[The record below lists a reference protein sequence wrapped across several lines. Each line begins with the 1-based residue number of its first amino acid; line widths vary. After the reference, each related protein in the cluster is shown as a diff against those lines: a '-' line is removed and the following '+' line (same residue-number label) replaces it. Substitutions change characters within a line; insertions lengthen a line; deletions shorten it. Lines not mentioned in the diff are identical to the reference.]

1 MASVKRQLVTDR
13 YAIWNGD
20 CIEVMEDLPDESIH
34 GSIYSPPFAGLYH
47 YSSDERDLSNA
58 RSYAEFFEHYG
69 YVIREKLRLTIPGRT
84 SAVHAA
90 PVPSGNTGSDC
101 LRDFPGDVI
110 RAHEEAG
117 WLWVA
122 RHAIWKEPL
131 GVRNRTMQK
140 NLAHKTI
147 VEDGAF
153 GGVASADELL
163 IFRKPGAAEP
173 VRHPNGLHGEYAG
186 GEQVPSELHRYR
198 AFDGDQKANRYSHWI
213 WRRYASSVWDD
224 IRIDRVL
231 PFRDA
236 KDEDDEKHVHPLQLD
251 VIERY
256 LDLRTAPGEKVL
268 TPFMGVGS
276 EVYCAVAMNRVGL
289 GIELKPSYFEQA
301 VRNLAHASDT
311 AASQN
316 VGLFDLGDA

>member
-1 MASVKRQLVTDR
+1 MAGVKRQLVTDR

-34 GSIYSPPFAGLYH
+34 GSIYSRPHSAGLYH
-47 YSSDERDLSNA
+47 YSSDERDLRPTP

-90 PVPSGNTGSDC
+90 PGAVRQHRLGLPV
-101 LRDFPGDVI
+101 RDFPGDVI

-131 GVRNRTMQK
+131 GAQPTMQK

-147 VEDGAF
+147 VEDGFRWRRIRRRATDLPEARRRSPF
-153 GGVASADELL
+153 VTQTASTAST
-163 IFRKPGAAEP
+163 PA
-173 VRHPNGLHGEYAG
+173 
-186 GEQVPSELHRYR
+186 GEQAPAGLARFR
-198 AFDGDQKANRYSHWI
+198 AWEGDQKVNRWSHWI

-224 IRIDRVL
+224 IRLDNVL
-231 PFRDA
+231 PFRT
-236 KDEDDEKHVHPLQLD
+236 P
-251 VIERY
+251 
-256 LDLRTAPGEKVL
+256 RTR
-268 TPFMGVGS
+268 TTRS
-276 EVYCAVAMNRVGL
+276 TSTRCN
-289 GIELKPSYFEQA
+289 S
-301 VRNLAHASDT
+301 T
-311 AASQN
+311 
-316 VGLFDLGDA
+316 